1 MINSVYGKTMEI
13 LRKGI
18 NVRLVNNETDFLKYT
33 GRPTNITHKIFGKN
47 YAAILE
53 IKPVLTLNKPIY
65 VSFTVLELRKWLIYN
80 FHYNFIKKHFD
91 AKLLFTDADSLTYE
105 IKSEDVYEDFFK
117 HKHLPDFSNYPKN
130 SKFFDEANKN
140 VIGKMKD
147 DSEGKII
154 DEFVG
159 LKSKMYSM
167 KNTDGKESNTGKTVN
182 IATEF
187 NEFKDTLF
195 NKKELR
201 HKMTRIQGKKHKLG
215 TYKINKILF
224 SDFDD
229 KRFILNDGIH
239 TLAYFH
245 KDLKNRFS
253 QIIINKKRYKKILTN
268 GYK

>member
-1 MINSVYGKTMEI
+1 
-13 LRKGI
+13 
-18 NVRLVNNETDFLKYT
+18 
-33 GRPTNITHKIFGKN
+33 
-47 YAAILE
+47 
-53 IKPVLTLNKPIY
+53 
-65 VSFTVLELRKWLIYN
+65 
-80 FHYNFIKKHFD
+80 
-91 AKLLFTDADSLTYE
+91 
-105 IKSEDVYEDFFK
+105 
-117 HKHLPDFSNYPKN
+117 
-130 SKFFDEANKN
+130 
-140 VIGKMKD
+140 
-147 DSEGKII
+147 
-154 DEFVG
+154 
-159 LKSKMYSM
+159 MYSM

-239 TLAYFH
+239 TLAHFH